1 MSSTHTTTHSPT
13 PTPEA
18 LLLIGPG
25 CPHCGALLE
34 VLSKLVKSGAIAQLN
49 VINVAQRPEQ
59 ARQLGVRSVPW
70 LRLGDFELEGAHS
83 EGEIK
88 QWLERL
94 GSAQGKSAY
103 FNDLLLSGKLEKVI
117 TMARSNADNLRALLL
132 LAADSELS
140 MKVQL
145 GISAVF
151 EELHGSER
159 LHEVVDDIGVLAEN
173 GDAKVRADAAH
184 FLSLTQS
191 ELSIPYLQKLAK
203 DENAEVREIA
213 EEALAEQVR

>member
-1 MSSTHTTTHSPT
+1 MTNIDTSAQ
-13 PTPEA
+13 TPEA

-25 CPHCGALLE
+25 CPHCSALLE
-34 VLSKLVKSGAIAQLN
+34 VLNKLIKNGSIAQLN
-49 VINVAQRPEQ
+49 VVNVAQRPEF

-70 LRLGDFELEGAHS
+70 LRLGSFELEGAHS

-94 GSAQGKSAY
+94 GSVQGISAY
-103 FNDLLLSGKLEKVI
+103 LNDLLLSGKLEKVI
-117 TMARSNADNLRALLL
+117 KMARSDPNNLRALLL

-151 EELHGSER
+151 EDLQGTETLQS
-159 LHEVVDDIGVLAEN
+159 VVGDIGELADN
-173 GDAKVRADAAH
+173 SSAKVRADAAH

-191 ELSIPYLQKLAK
+191 AQSLPYLQKLAK
-203 DENAEVREIA
+203 DENAEVSEIA
-213 EEALAEQVR
+213 EEALAD

>member
-1 MSSTHTTTHSPT
+1 MTTTPT
-13 PTPEA
+13 PTHVPEA

-34 VLSKLVKSGAIAQLN
+34 VLSRLIKSGAIAQLN
-49 VINVAQRPEQ
+49 VVNVAQRPEL

-70 LRLGDFELEGAHS
+70 LRLGDFELEGVHS
-83 EGEIK
+83 ESEIK

-94 GSAQGKSAY
+94 GSVEGISVY
-103 FNDLLLSGKLEKVI
+103 LNDLLLSGKLEKVI
-117 TMARSNADNLRALLL
+117 EMARSNVNNLRALLL

-151 EELHGSER
+151 EELQGSDS
-159 LHEVVDDIGVLAEN
+159 LHDVINDIGVLAEN
-173 GDAKVRADAAH
+173 SSAKVRADAAH

-191 ELSIPYLQKLAK
+191 RQSLPYLQQLAK

>member
-1 MSSTHTTTHSPT
+1 
-13 PTPEA
+13 
-18 LLLIGPG
+18 
-25 CPHCGALLE
+25 
-34 VLSKLVKSGAIAQLN
+34 
-49 VINVAQRPEQ
+49 
-59 ARQLGVRSVPW
+59 
-70 LRLGDFELEGAHS
+70 
-83 EGEIK
+83 
-88 QWLERL
+88 
-94 GSAQGKSAY
+94 
-103 FNDLLLSGKLEKVI
+103 
-117 TMARSNADNLRALLL
+117 MARSNADNLRALLL
-132 LAADSELS
+132 LAAASELS